1 MAESAVGADA
11 GPPALYDKFELTE
24 NEPQAPQ
31 PAKILMPLKPHQRAA
46 LAKAIAM
53 ESGEIIYNVE
63 QNTLHPYLSLSNIIH
78 IKTNVGILGDIM
90 GYGKTLTALAIIAAN
105 PIQNIFVKKEYGQTL
120 LNLHTAYF
128 GTVSEIN
135 MPSFINDDRY
145 INTTLV
151 VCPHGPVF
159 IQWIDAIRSQTTL
172 KCLVIESLTSIKREC
187 PKYEESTSASLKT
200 FFEGYDLV
208 LAKNTSYKT
217 LMEYYKPS
225 AITTPH
231 PIGGWARIMVD
242 EAHDTITRIQFMFF
256 KYLWAITGTYDM
268 LLGNC
273 HSRNSISQ
281 ATNSLFTRER
291 MKFMM
296 IKNNKNF
303 VLQSFTVPAYEQII
317 YRCAIPAHLAM
328 LQNYVSSAIL
338 DRINADDIPAA
349 ITLLGGTSETETD
362 LVALVTKDIRR
373 NIKNK
378 EREIQYVNDLEM
390 SDSVRRVRL
399 TALHDELTSLKNKY
413 EGLTSRIRGLEE
425 QTCVICYDN
434 ISSPIYLECTHVFCG
449 KCLMN
454 WMRARGSACPQCRT
468 PIKSNKLI
476 AVVPEAAEGGAG
488 TSTGGGEPQALS
500 KEDTIIK
507 IINERP
513 DGKFLVFSSY
523 DNLFYRIMQRFSD
536 LQIVAAELKGTTAT
550 MMHIIEKFK
559 NGTIKVI
566 LIDSYKF
573 GAGIDLSFATDVIL
587 VHDMK
592 DNGYQCIAR
601 AQRVGRTEPL
611 KVHYVYYPHEII
623 AAN

>member
-1 MAESAVGADA
+1 MAQ
-11 GPPALYDKFELTE
+11 YDKFELTE
-24 NEPQAPQ
+24 SEPQAVQ
-31 PAKILMPLKPHQRAA
+31 PERILVPLKPHQRAA
-46 LAKAIAM
+46 LAKAAAM
-53 ESGEIIYNVE
+53 ECGEIVYNVE
-63 QNTLHPYLSLSNIIH
+63 QNTLHPYLSLSNVIR
-78 IKTNVGILGDIM
+78 IKTNIGILGDIM
-90 GYGKTLTALAIIAAN
+90 GYGKTLTALSIIAAN
-105 PIQNIFVKKEYGQTL
+105 PIQNIFMKKDFGQTL

-135 MPSFINDDRY
+135 MPSFISEDRY
-145 INTTLV
+145 INSTLV

-159 IQWIDAIRSQTTL
+159 VQWIDAIRNQTTL
-172 KCLVIESLTSIKREC
+172 KCLIIESLTSIKREC
-187 PKYEESTSASLKT
+187 PKFEGSTPASLKA
-200 FFEGYDLV
+200 FFEGYDLI

-217 LMEYYKPS
+217 LMEFYKPS

-242 EAHDTITRIQFMFF
+242 EAHDTITKIPFMFF

-291 MKFMM
+291 IKFMM
-296 IKNNKNF
+296 IKNNKDF
-303 VLQSFTVPAYEQII
+303 VLQSFNVPPYEQII

-362 LVALVTKDIRR
+362 LVALVTNDIRR
-373 NIKNK
+373 NIHNK
-378 EREIQYVNDLEM
+378 EREIQYVNELEM

-399 TALHDELTSLKNKY
+399 TTLHDDLKSLRDKL
-413 EGLTSRIRGLEE
+413 EGLTSRIRGLNE
-425 QTCVICYDN
+425 QSCAICYDN

-454 WMRARGSACPQCRT
+454 WMRSSGGVQKFCPQCRT

-476 AVVPEAAEGGAG
+476 AVVPEGLNPGSS
-488 TSTGGGEPQALS
+488 TSSQEPAALS

-507 IINERP
+507 IIKDRP
-513 DGKFLVFSSY
+513 EGKFLVFSSY
-523 DNLFYRIMQRFSD
+523 DNLFYRIMQRFAASD
-536 LQIVAAELKGTTAT
+536 ITVAELKGTTAT
-550 MMHIIEKFK
+550 MMHIIERFK
-559 NGTIKVI
+559 TGATKVI

-601 AQRVGRTEPL
+601 AQRVGRVAPL